1 MKCHAGDILVAIIL
15 SVLCLSC
22 GNNADTA
29 RRLDAAEAIM
39 DSDSGAALD
48 TLQSIDGSTLI
59 SRRLRARHALLYSM
73 ALDKS
78 EP

>member
-1 MKCHAGDILVAIIL
+1 MKCHAGYVLIAIL
-15 SVLCLSC
+15 SAILCQSC
-22 GNNADTA
+22 VNNADVA
-29 RRLDAAEAIM
+29 RRLDAAESVM

-48 TLQSIDGSTLI
+48 SLQSIDGSTLI

>member
-1 MKCHAGDILVAIIL
+1 MKCHARYVLIAILAAI
-15 SVLCLSC
+15 LCQSC
-22 GNNADTA
+22 VNDADVA
-29 RRLDAAEAIM
+29 RRLDAAESVM
-39 DSDSGAALD
+39 DSDAGAALD

-59 SRRLRARHALLYSM
+59 PRRLRARHALLYSM